1 MQVQYQDTSM
11 DVELKQDLQR
21 TLARG
26 ALYIFPSVASMLRA
40 WRFKKG
46 FSVF

>member
-11 DVELKQDLQR
+11 DVELKQDLEH

-26 ALYIFPSVASMLRA
+26 AVYIFPSVASMLHA
-40 WRFKKG
+40 WDFAG
-46 FSVF
+46 I